1 MKPNGFPK
9 EEKLKN
15 KTDISLLFEQG
26 KWFSYKELAIISL
39 QKEDLPTR
47 KVGVSVS
54 KKFFKKAV
62 DRNRVKRLLRETYRL
77 NKPLFIKTFGENS
90 LNMIFYRSAKLP
102 KNMAEIESLFL
113 KLCEEK
119 KLSSIKNYFKYSKIL
134 YTFAKYCIYLTIL
147 YN

>member
-1 MKPNGFPK
+1 MKK
-9 EEKLKN
+9 H
-15 KTDISLLFEQG
+15 IILLG
-26 KWFSYKELAIISL
+26 LLATTSVAFA
-39 QKEDLPTR
+39 QAG

-90 LNMIFYRSAKLP
+90 LNMMFYRSAKLP

-119 KLSSIKNYFKYSKIL
+119 NSSL
-134 YTFAKYCIYLTIL
+134 
-147 YN
+147 

>member
-1 MKPNGFPK
+1 MKLNGFPK
-9 EEKLKN
+9 DEKLKN

-39 QKEDLPTR
+39 QKEDLLGR

-54 KKFFKKAV
+54 KKIFKKAV
-62 DRNRVKRLLRETYRL
+62 DRNRVKRLLREIYRL

-90 LNMIFYRSAKLP
+90 LNMMFYRSAKLP
-102 KNMAEIESLFL
+102 KNMTEIESLFL

-119 KLSSIKNYFKYSKIL
+119 NSSL
-134 YTFAKYCIYLTIL
+134 
-147 YN
+147 

>member
-9 EEKLKN
+9 DEKLKN

-26 KWFSYKELAIISL
+26 KWSSYKELAIISL
-39 QKEDLPTR
+39 QKEDLSVQ

-90 LNMIFYRSAKLP
+90 LNMMFYRSAKLP
-102 KNMAEIESLFL
+102 KNMTEIESLFL

-119 KLSSIKNYFKYSKIL
+119 NSSL
-134 YTFAKYCIYLTIL
+134 
-147 YN
+147 

>member
-39 QKEDLPTR
+39 QKEDLSIQ

-62 DRNRVKRLLRETYRL
+62 DRNRLLRENYRL

-90 LNMIFYRSAKLP
+90 LNMIFYRSVKLP
-102 KNMAEIESLFL
+102 KNMTEIESLFL
-113 KLCEEK
+113 KLCDEK
-119 KLSSIKNYFKYSKIL
+119 GSLI
-134 YTFAKYCIYLTIL
+134 
-147 YN
+147 

>member
-39 QKEDLPTR
+39 QKENLPTR

-62 DRNRVKRLLRETYRL
+62 DRNREKLLTECAQVLDYITKL
-77 NKPLFIKTFGENS
+77 KK
-90 LNMIFYRSAKLP
+90 SAK
-102 KNMAEIESLFL
+102 
-113 KLCEEK
+113 
-119 KLSSIKNYFKYSKIL
+119 
-134 YTFAKYCIYLTIL
+134 
-147 YN
+147 

>member
-9 EEKLKN
+9 DEKLKN
-15 KTDISLLFEQG
+15 KTDIFLLFEQG
-26 KWFSYKELAIISL
+26 KWVSYKELAIISL

-102 KNMAEIESLFL
+102 KNMTEIESLFL

-119 KLSSIKNYFKYSKIL
+119 NSLP
-134 YTFAKYCIYLTIL
+134 
-147 YN
+147 

>member
-39 QKEDLPTR
+39 QKEDLSVQ

-54 KKFFKKAV
+54 KKFFQ
-62 DRNRVKRLLRETYRL
+62 NSFHFFLS
-77 NKPLFIKTFGENS
+77 NS
-90 LNMIFYRSAKLP
+90 LIQKL
-102 KNMAEIESLFL
+102 
-113 KLCEEK
+113 K
-119 KLSSIKNYFKYSKIL
+119 KLWQLK
-134 YTFAKYCIYLTIL
+134 
-147 YN
+147 

>member
-39 QKEDLPTR
+39 QKEDLSIQ

-90 LNMIFYRSAKLP
+90 LNMIFYRSAKMP
-102 KNMAEIESLFL
+102 KNMTEIESLFL

-119 KLSSIKNYFKYSKIL
+119 NSLL
-134 YTFAKYCIYLTIL
+134 
-147 YN
+147 